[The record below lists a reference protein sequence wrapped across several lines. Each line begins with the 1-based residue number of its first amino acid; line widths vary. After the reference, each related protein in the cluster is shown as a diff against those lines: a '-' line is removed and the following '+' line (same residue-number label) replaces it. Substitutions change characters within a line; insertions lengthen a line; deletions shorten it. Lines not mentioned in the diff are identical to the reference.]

1 VCVRVCHT
9 YIHTYIGERSVSA
22 RFFCDAGALWRFS
35 RTSCLLVLLLLPPAC
50 SPHLHRLS
58 LPCLRRQVVKLA
70 LALARFGG
78 NQKNGTDKNKLA
90 VRGDP
95 YVLVVG
101 EPGLHRSCHYSGWT
115 MLA

>member
-1 VCVRVCHT
+1 MQNHALHLASLAAEDEWMCERDRALEEAASSRAGT
-9 YIHTYIGERSVSA
+9 GELQRKLDTASLAQASLQDSVS
-22 RFFCDAGALWRFS
+22 
-35 RTSCLLVLLLLPPAC
+35 P
-50 SPHLHRLS
+50 
-58 LPCLRRQVVKLA
+58 VVKLA